1 MTRRASGSAA
11 AVSLVNTYAPVST
24 DRSAAGTL
32 ELPVYGPFDWQ
43 ECLAYLGRSDL
54 EVMHRISD
62 GRLVQPFE
70 WNGSAVLLEIGCAS
84 GPPAAE
90 AAYEAASGA
99 GTEPA
104 AEQRLVVAFPHGRPA
119 PGLRQAAAAYVR
131 DKFGLGDDLEPF
143 YAMARR
149 DPLLSP
155 VVSAHRGLRLI
166 GLPDLFEALVWAII
180 GQQINLTFAYRLKK
194 RLVEAYGEALPGAD
208 ITDEAGKPDE
218 PFCLFPKPAAIAAL
232 SPDDLRPMQ
241 FSVRKAEY
249 VIGAARLI
257 EAGDLSKS
265 GLLALGEAEAREALL
280 RIRGVGAWTAD
291 YVGMKTLRRA
301 SAFPAGDAGLH
312 QALKRGLGLSRRPL
326 PAEIA
331 AAAAPWRGHE
341 AYATFYLWQSL
352 LTPAPDQIPN
362 PIPDSL
368 SHPIS

>member
-1 MTRRASGSAA
+1 MSAAPIGPGSAKP
-11 AVSLVNTYAPVST
+11 PVSP

-32 ELPVYGPFDWQ
+32 ELPVYGLFDWQ

-62 GRLVQPFE
+62 DRLIQPFE
-70 WNGSAVLLEIGCAS
+70 WNGRAVLLEIGCAS
-84 GPPAAE
+84 GPPLAAE
-90 AAYEAASGA
+90 EVAGALSEASSGA
-99 GTEPA
+99 GTEPS
-104 AEQRLVVAFPHGRPA
+104 AEKRLVVAFPHGRPA

-131 DKFGLGDDLEPF
+131 DKFGLGDNLEPF

-208 ITDEAGKPDE
+208 SAAEADRADE
-218 PFCLFPKPAAIAAL
+218 PFRLFPKPAAIAAL
-232 SPDDLRPMQ
+232 NPDDLRPLQ

-265 GLLALGEAEAREALL
+265 GLLALGESEAREALL
-280 RIRGVGAWTAD
+280 RLRGVGAWTAD

-352 LTPAPDQIPN
+352 LTPAPGPIPN